1 MRPGKRSHS
10 VEGLKASRNLDREA
24 GRYNSAPMN
33 YSSIT
38 DTLFIGTTPG
48 WRDFDILR
56 DLGVTMVINMRW
68 MPGPRPAQ
76 DDPLLRYVQLRT
88 FDNPLIPIP
97 LRALIQGVQ
106 LALEEIKN
114 GGKIYTH
121 CAQGRHR
128 SVAMA
133 AAILIAQGRPIEEA
147 MQLIKERRPVADP
160 QAFHIRRRIELFA
173 RQWPLLLPEPAA
185 AQ

>member
-1 MRPGKRSHS
+1 
-10 VEGLKASRNLDREA
+10 
-24 GRYNSAPMN
+24 MN

-38 DTLFIGTTPG
+38 DNLFIGTSP
-48 WRDFDILR
+48 RRQDFDVLR
-56 DLGVTMVINMRW
+56 DLGITMVINMRW
-68 MPGPRPAQ
+68 MPGPRPAA
-76 DDPLLRYVQLRT
+76 DDPALQYVWFRT
-88 FDNPLIPIP
+88 FDNPFLPIP

-121 CAQGRHR
+121 CQAGRHR

-147 MQLIKERRPVADP
+147 MALIKERRPVADP

-173 RQWPLLLPEPAA
+173 RQWPLLLPEPAN
-185 AQ
+185 

>member
-1 MRPGKRSHS
+1 
-10 VEGLKASRNLDREA
+10 
-24 GRYNSAPMN
+24 MN
-33 YSSIT
+33 YSPIT
-38 DTLFIGTTPG
+38 DNLFIGTSP
-48 WRDFDILR
+48 RRHDFDILR

-68 MPGPRPAQ
+68 SPGPRPPK
-76 DDPLLRYVQLRT
+76 DDPLLHYVQLRT
-88 FDNPLIPIP
+88 FDNPFIPIP

-114 GGKIYTH
+114 GGIVYTH

-147 MQLIKERRPVADP
+147 LALIKERRPVADP

-173 RQWPLLLPEPAA
+173 RQWPLLLPEPVIVE
-185 AQ
+185 Q

>member
-1 MRPGKRSHS
+1 
-10 VEGLKASRNLDREA
+10 
-24 GRYNSAPMN
+24 MN

-38 DTLFIGTTPG
+38 DNLFIGTSP
-48 WRDFDILR
+48 RRQDFDVLR
-56 DLGVTMVINMRW
+56 DLGITMVINMRW
-68 MPGPRPAQ
+68 MPGPRPAA
-76 DDPLLRYVQLRT
+76 DDSALQYVWFRT
-88 FDNPLIPIP
+88 FDNPFLPIP

-121 CAQGRHR
+121 CQAGRHR

-147 MQLIKERRPVADP
+147 MALIKERRPIADP

-173 RQWPLLLPEPAA
+173 RQWPLLLPEPTN
-185 AQ
+185 